1 MKPLTSN
8 RVIDHS
14 CAANNNIPNVGTD
27 QVMSLSTLLIITVLF
42 NYSLYP
48 VYPSS
53 WSSLEPSLNYEM
65 NNFEHDLRTALMI
78 MAINTGLARF
88 NGVSDLYKEDRVTVD
103 IHDVPTKS
111 IINNLIKEIETNF
124 SPSTR
129 GDIFENYR
137 SQIDSSDL
145 IGCAYIIMVVWCIF
159 DCGTRAFLKFC
170 LSPISEVNSLSIYEI
185 HLHNFKQP

>member
-1 MKPLTSN
+1 MNSARYRRIHN
-8 RVIDHS
+8 
-14 CAANNNIPNVGTD
+14 
-27 QVMSLSTLLIITVLF
+27 
-42 NYSLYP
+42 P
-48 VYPSS
+48 VDPSS

-65 NNFEHDLRTALMI
+65 NNFERDPRSALMI

-88 NGVSDLYKEDRVTVD
+88 NGISDLYKEDRVTFD
-103 IHDVPTKS
+103 FHDVPTKS

-137 SQIDSSDL
+137 SQMDSSDL
-145 IGCAYIIMVVWCIF
+145 IGCAYIIMVVWFIF
-159 DCGTRAFLKFC
+159 DCGIRAFLMGNLKFC
-170 LSPISEVNSLSIYEI
+170 LWPISEVNSLLIYEI

>member
-1 MKPLTSN
+1 MNSARHRRRHN
-8 RVIDHS
+8 S
-14 CAANNNIPNVGTD
+14 
-27 QVMSLSTLLIITVLF
+27 
-42 NYSLYP
+42 
-48 VYPSS
+48 VYPSLRPS
-53 WSSLEPSLNYEM
+53 RSSLEPSLTYEM
-65 NNFEHDLRTALMI
+65 NNFERDPRSALML

-137 SQIDSSDL
+137 SQIYSRQ
-145 IGCAYIIMVVWCIF
+145 I
-159 DCGTRAFLKFC
+159 
-170 LSPISEVNSLSIYEI
+170 
-185 HLHNFKQP
+185 